1 MLPNLKDFICLMT
14 YSLPFSYNDFTN
26 SIWTTCWPSVRNR
39 SALRLEGLPSIDCID
54 FGIRNSQNHKW
65 QSTSLHDDFVAYSP
79 ALSKTAMTILL
90 DLPHGSKRNG
100 MISTSSRRSKLQSSP
115 ILWCS
120 NKNIES
126 NAPSGE
132 HFPARTLKESSS
144 LLLKGIEKKRERSF
158 CFKRLL

>member
-1 MLPNLKDFICLMT
+1 MSYIIYYKYSSISRWISSLPADWRSTLLPLTVYVMLPNLKDFICLMT

-65 QSTSLHDDFVAYSP
+65 QSTSLHDDFVANSP

-120 NKNIES
+120 Q
-126 NAPSGE
+126 
-132 HFPARTLKESSS
+132 RT
-144 LLLKGIEKKRERSF
+144 
-158 CFKRLL
+158 